1 MRKPFFL
8 GAYLTRIHREQR
20 ANLSIK
26 KSQTHSKRKPN
37 NPTIYSQHKKTATT
51 EGLIELNIQKTQKNQ
66 THFKPRFNVNLPPF
80 RDQ

>member
-26 KSQTHSKRKPN
+26 KITNTQLKKPN

-51 EGLIELNIQKTQKNQ
+51 EGLIELNIQKNAKESNT
-66 THFKPRFNVNLPPF
+66 F
-80 RDQ
+80 

>member
-26 KSQTHSKRKPN
+26 NHEHTVKKKPN

-51 EGLIELNIQKTQKNQ
+51 EGLIELNIQKNAKESNT
-66 THFKPRFNVNLPPF
+66 F
-80 RDQ
+80 